1 MLLLFFFFFPLKE
14 LTEKKQV
21 KKKTKQN
28 SNGIGDLRPVI
39 HLSYMSG
46 LRRGNKL
53 LFLRPRSAVV
63 AKVS

>member
-1 MLLLFFFFFPLKE
+1 MKE

-53 LFLRPRSAVV
+53 LFLRPRSAIV